1 MELKF
6 GDFTSLDV
14 FSGLLSLFAA
24 VISLAYPFILQV
36 RERIQSRYV
45 LEKVVDWFQQ
55 EPYLRRFLKLLRIN
69 IPIALLNPF
78 LLYLFRQNESLSITL
93 LTAQSIFVCVLLF
106 YLMRLYQLI
115 NIYGSY
121 REMAIHTSAEDME
134 RLAIVMLSAD
144 HRNEEEGYFTAKD
157 KLYRRMTE
165 TLIKEA
171 QKRDGKIVD
180 FPEEVIQII
189 RKIFY
194 AAEKKRMFPRTSV
207 DTTLIPLLY
216 DAIYNKTHVTKELRK
231 FIWLHLNRLL
241 RAGNTDW
248 LKSYWEWSSQFYR
261 AMRYDNNYNESERKR
276 FFEMHSF
283 FAAMVLR
290 SNNMELMKYIMT
302 FQDASPE
309 PPCLLLQNSTEIIK
323 MLFHFDR
330 LRNCPFKLAE
340 LYQMFFFTNDVNAD
354 NNIYRVLCDYLAFSL
369 VYQEANKGKY
379 ICFGEYHI
387 DDSLSKEE
395 LEHDKSVLEWFR
407 ETVLTDVR
415 KSHWQFFRKE
425 LFSAA
430 NVLLIQIIESY
441 IQKIAN
447 VDETDV
453 ISQDKLQA
461 MKDDILNKNK
471 EIKLPLLKKVMLG
484 DNVEKLEF
492 MTKSVAQAS
501 PGQLLEKHNIS
512 CANFADALISNM
524 RRQFYA
530 RLASLFLLNGSVC
543 TYLIQYKDLQS
554 ALKKICFNNDEYT
567 ILNNGV
573 SLWNYAL
580 ENIATKDIVNIGSD
594 KNNLFIVK
602 KDDCPTYMHGT
613 LKCLNSNV
621 NSEDANISNV
631 YTVLD
636 AENGLYWKG
645 PTKANNLLIEV
656 AQPFVIY
663 NRRHMRYIKINIT
676 YDRAIGDCDLNK
688 LKDLRKIL

>member
-55 EPYLRRFLKLLRIN
+55 EPYLCRFLTLLKIN

-78 LLYLFRQNESLSITL
+78 LLYLFRQYESLSITL
-93 LTAQSIFVCVLLF
+93 LTVQSISVCILLF
-106 YLMRLYQLI
+106 YLMCLYKLI

-121 REMAIHTSAEDME
+121 REMANHTSAEDME

-144 HRNEEEGYFTAKD
+144 HRNAEEGYFTAKD

-165 TLIKEA
+165 ILIKEA
-171 QKRDGKIVD
+171 QKRNGKITD

-189 RKIFY
+189 GKIFY
-194 AAEKKRMFPRTSV
+194 AAEKKRMYPRTSV

-216 DAIYNKTHVTKELRK
+216 DAIYNKTHTTKELRK

-261 AMRYDNNYNESERKR
+261 TMRYDYNYNATERNE
-276 FFEMHSF
+276 FFEMHSS

-290 SNNMELMKYIMT
+290 SNNMELMKFIMT

-309 PPCLLLQNSTEIIK
+309 PPCLLLQNSIEIIK

-330 LRNCPFKLAE
+330 LRNWPFRLAGA
-340 LYQMFFFTNDVNAD
+340 YQMYFFANDVNAD
-354 NNIYRVLCDYLAFSL
+354 HNIYRVFCDYLAFSL
-369 VYQEANKGKY
+369 VYQEANKEKY

-387 DDSLSKEE
+387 DDGLSKEE

-415 KSHWQFFRKE
+415 KRHWRLFRKE
-425 LFSAA
+425 LFSAT
-430 NVLLIQIIESY
+430 NVLLMQIIESY
-441 IQKIAN
+441 IQKIAD
-447 VDETDV
+447 VDENDD

-461 MKDDILNKNK
+461 MKDDIINKNK

-484 DNVEKLEF
+484 DDVE
-492 MTKSVAQAS
+492 
-501 PGQLLEKHNIS
+501 N
-512 CANFADALISNM
+512 
-524 RRQFYA
+524 
-530 RLASLFLLNGSVC
+530 
-543 TYLIQYKDLQS
+543 
-554 ALKKICFNNDEYT
+554 
-567 ILNNGV
+567 
-573 SLWNYAL
+573 
-580 ENIATKDIVNIGSD
+580 
-594 KNNLFIVK
+594 
-602 KDDCPTYMHGT
+602 
-613 LKCLNSNV
+613 
-621 NSEDANISNV
+621 
-631 YTVLD
+631 
-636 AENGLYWKG
+636 
-645 PTKANNLLIEV
+645 
-656 AQPFVIY
+656 
-663 NRRHMRYIKINIT
+663 
-676 YDRAIGDCDLNK
+676 
-688 LKDLRKIL
+688 